1 MGCLSEQGQGIRALR
16 ALRKAPTSVDAHR
29 VIADAVPPVVA
40 SAMEPAEY
48 ETVRQR
54 MLKMPEPPT
63 RPRLGKNEWIG
74 AVAVFLWVFITTF
87 PVAVPFMVM
96 NELGPAMRVSNA
108 LAVSMLFVL
117 GYAFAKVAEYRPLLT
132 GVLMVVLGS
141 AVVAATIALGG

>member
-1 MGCLSEQGQGIRALR
+1 
-16 ALRKAPTSVDAHR
+16 

-108 LAVSMLFVL
+108 IAVSMLFVL